1 MAGLLEEFAAV
12 WTRVWLDAI
21 VAQDVRNQIVLG
33 SVRLLTHAA
42 LPALQALADV
52 HAVGLIDLDVDIQ
65 SVDAA
70 AAGCLSFYWLCP
82 EHPLA
87 VLIEVSDTFHLGT
100 FIGDFAWL
108 KVAANFL
115 AAASCFYHAISPI
128 VPVIGYLIY
137 SFFMCVAPV
146 A

>member
-21 VAQDVRNQIVLG
+21 VAQDVRDQIVLG
-33 SVRLLTHAA
+33 SVGLFAHAA
-42 LPALQALADV
+42 LPALQALTDV
-52 HAVGLIDLDVDIQ
+52 HAVRLIDLDVDIQ
-65 SVDAA
+65 SVDTA

-82 EHPLA
+82 EHPFA
-87 VLIEVSDTFHLGT
+87 VLIKVSNTFHLAT
-100 FIGDFAWL
+100 FISDLARL

-115 AAASCFYHAISPI
+115 AAGSCFHHAISPI
-128 VPVIGYLIY
+128 VHVLGYLIY